1 LNSALARVGEANKNG
16 PREESRDEFY
26 RGIISTLVTAGNK
39 RRGHKQQ
46 VQQ

>member
-1 LNSALARVGEANKNG
+1 VLAHVGEANKNG

-26 RGIISTLVTAGNK
+26 RGIISAAMVTAGNK